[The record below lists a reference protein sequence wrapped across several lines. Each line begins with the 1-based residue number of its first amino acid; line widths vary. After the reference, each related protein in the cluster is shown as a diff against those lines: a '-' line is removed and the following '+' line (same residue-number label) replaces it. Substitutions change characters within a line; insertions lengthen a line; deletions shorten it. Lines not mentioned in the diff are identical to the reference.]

1 MVHLSEGS
9 FVQRFMGKTS
19 SNHTPDPIRPTRQGP
34 HPLGIDPGGWGMHP
48 PLKNCGGITYAIQVG
63 LPLAKNTK
71 FIVTTWVLSSSE
83 CTRTSFRPAGAPP
96 WTPLGKLTTL
106 SQTPSR
112 LPSPLLLKEIYANA
126 SPQPTHKVRNI
137 CTACIACIDCG
148 FRHSRTL

>member
-1 MVHLSEGS
+1 
-9 FVQRFMGKTS
+9 
-19 SNHTPDPIRPTRQGP
+19 
-34 HPLGIDPGGWGMHP
+34 MHP

-148 FRHSRTL
+148 FRHSRTLWQVNPQTTAYRQFIVLKQDNFPYSNPEPIISNSLLNLS